1 MGLGRQD
8 FPPQTN
14 HCRGRSK
21 DQLFTTPFSIKSNK
35 HREYRHWAV
44 KLQRESITV
53 MRLSGDFVIGGIRD
67 TRPAWLSK
75 SALEVLRTVFFF
87 FFFFVLIMTCICYDC
102 AHESGENRIVPRKS
116 RQVRHGHSSRIYFR
130 RRLSLLRQ
138 RCGEVEVFDD
148 FNHVVATSDP
158 RKLSLWLKIGGMAF

>member
-14 HCRGRSK
+14 HCHGPSK

-44 KLQRESITV
+44 KLQRESIAV
-53 MRLSGDFVIGGIRD
+53 MRLSGDFMIGGIRD

-75 SALEVLRTVFFF
+75 SALEVLRTVS
-87 FFFFVLIMTCICYDC
+87 FFFVLIMTCICYDC
-102 AHESGENRIVPRKS
+102 AQESGENRIVPRKG
-116 RQVRHGHSSRIYFR
+116 RQVRYGQSSRIYSR
-130 RRLSLLRQ
+130 RCLSLLRQ
-138 RCGEVEVFDD
+138 RCGEVEVFGDS
-148 FNHVVATSDP
+148 NHVVATTDP
-158 RKLSLWLKIGGMAF
+158 RKLSPWVKIAGMAF